1 MQQLW
6 LRGKENRT
14 FRLVRRQFQA
24 VNMHVLYSLGI
35 VLKKAEIVDR
45 VPVDG
50 VAVDL
55 FMVIEDAV
63 APERA
68 GTDDVAIRQDISGGY
83 A

>member
-1 MQQLW
+1 
-6 LRGKENRT
+6 
-14 FRLVRRQFQA
+14 
-24 VNMHVLYSLGI
+24 MHVLYSLGI

>member
-14 FRLVRRQFQA
+14 FRLVGRQFQA